1 MLICAISEFAVKPRR
16 GSLSSSRWY
25 RKCSSFSVPF
35 RYLDQRQMLVLS
47 MWNAILIPFSPQTS
61 SEQLPGWL
69 WRPQHIAPAI
79 ILHPSVLGMISPL
92 LTIHGQHH
100 TCDLHLHLDLVWQL
114 LKEVQ
119 ARQSWLSQV
128 LCHL

>member
-1 MLICAISEFAVKPRR
+1 
-16 GSLSSSRWY
+16 
-25 RKCSSFSVPF
+25 
-35 RYLDQRQMLVLS
+35 
-47 MWNAILIPFSPQTS
+47 MWNAILTPSLPSDKLSAATKLVMETPVCSSNYTLHTS
-61 SEQLPGWL
+61 VSGE
-69 WRPQHIAPAI
+69 
-79 ILHPSVLGMISPL
+79 ISPL

-119 ARQSWLSQV
+119 ARQSWLSQI